1 MNDDHDLIE
10 RDQESRRRFIEA
22 LREQNEKRKGE
33 LAAERVFDGPEPL
46 DWRQRRS
53 QREPVPVATLRHL
66 TEAEIIRLVDRRM
79 SQWIEQERHETE
91 RRIADVVENLES
103 QAADALEEVERA
115 LNNVAQRAHTDLT
128 NSDAARRAA
137 VEAMYARYE
146 VLEARIKLLLASENA
161 TVIEPTRTT
170 PRRTN

>member
-1 MNDDHDLIE
+1 MIDEE
-10 RDQESRRRFIEA
+10 RVAYIAQVRRENAARQDE
-22 LREQNEKRKGE
+22 LEREI
-33 LAAERVFDGPEPL
+33 AEREVNGGPEPMP
-46 DWRQRRS
+46 WFHRFREKQPQRRP
-53 QREPVPVATLRHL
+53 ETEVALRHQ
-66 TEAEIIRLVDRRM
+66 TEAKIIRLIDRRM
-79 SQWIEQERHETE
+79 REWVRQERAETE
-91 RRIADVVENLES
+91 RRIAEVVSDLEA

-137 VEAMYARYE
+137 VDAMHARYD

-161 TVIEPTRTT
+161 QVIEPSRPT